1 MAGRLKDLSDLQRI
15 AAFIL
20 LVLAVSALYSFVSS
34 LSFTNTGL
42 PGIVGVGGYHGNSN
56 PVHPVPASFSQAS
69 MTNLSSVS
77 NPAKTPIYFVEGL
90 NDYTYLMRLY
100 TSAYYDPVK
109 HTWVEEITAPGKEKS
124 PSTYTT
130 RYKVTPIVTFKH
142 HIPVSQKTVF
152 VTLKNAVYY
161 PSTSTYAVKEDR
173 EPYVGY
179 SVATPPRATTAARL
193 PPDSPYLQ
201 VNCYGKDRI
210 RELAL
215 KVTRGAKN
223 DYEKAEKIA
232 EFLESNYTYGFTSYN
247 VGDPIYEFLFVKK
260 VGICKHFASAFVM
273 MCRSIGLPAR
283 MVFGY
288 KARPEPY
295 NQTVFSSQAH
305 AWAEVLFKT
314 GWVEFDPTPSQKK
327 IPTETEITGVSK
339 EVYVGQNLT
348 VSGVVKIT
356 DKNYTYLQ
364 NEVSG
369 YVEIYL
375 AKNKNDR
382 KSYVF
387 LGIFPV
393 KDGRFSASVKVNR
406 TGKYHV
412 LAHYTGSLMF
422 YSSWSD
428 PVVEILGKPYI
439 ETNIGKYVVA
449 GECTITGRVVY
460 GKPVNGTIYLYVDGK
475 KYSEK
480 FNNTFEFRVYLT
492 KGQHRIKIYYPGSR
506 KYFISS
512 ASFEKVV
519 EAGYVNVI
527 FSNSTAIAGK
537 YWKSN
542 LTVLFN
548 GRPIRVRVYIGYPF
562 YSNVTSGLEFSLVA
576 PKIEGVYAVNYTIPS
591 MGYGNVFK
599 LYVKSPTKID
609 AEVRDD
615 TLLLRIRD
623 ISGNVVKG
631 YVYVNGKKYYDPGV
645 LKLKLKES
653 RAKIY
658 YPGDE
663 THLPS
668 KATISKPLPIWV
680 YLIPLPFIAL
690 LALKFRK
697 KRTLRFYYTP
707 PPVWLPGDEVEIT
720 ARAEGIVR
728 LSVDGE
734 RLGFGEGEFRY
745 TGKPDVGEHEI
756 EAEVLNEKGKVLEK
770 DRLKFYVLPFW
781 RALAKVFEDVVEF
794 CEKKTGKSMKDA
806 TAREVLEALEV
817 DEELKRELLSY
828 FEPNRYG
835 DRETGSREDLVE
847 FYKLC
852 KKVIEEK
859 EFKNKSKFITGFNPA
874 GKPDRGGS

>member
-1 MAGRLKDLSDLQRI
+1 MAGRLESLSDLQRI

-20 LVLAVSALYSFVSS
+20 LVLVVSALYSFVSS

-42 PGIVGVGGYHGNSN
+42 PGIVGVGGYPGHSN
-56 PVHPVPASFSQAS
+56 PLHPVPASFAQAS
-69 MTNLSSVS
+69 MTNLSSTS

-100 TSAYYDPVK
+100 TSAYYDPLK
-109 HTWVEEITAPGKEKS
+109 HAWIEEIAVPGKEVA

-161 PSTSTYAVKEDR
+161 PSTSTYSVGEDR
-173 EPYVGY
+173 KPYVGY
-179 SVATPPRATTAARL
+179 SVAGPSRATTAKKL

-215 KVTRGAKN
+215 KVTKGAKN

-232 EFLESNYTYGFTSYN
+232 EFLETNYTYGFVSYTS
-247 VGDPIYEFLFVKK
+247 GDPIYEFLFVKK

-327 IPTETEITGVSK
+327 IPTETDITSVSK

-348 VSGVVKIT
+348 VTGIVKVD

-364 NEVSG
+364 NDVSG

-375 AKNKNDR
+375 AKSKDDR

-393 KDGRFSASVKVNR
+393 KGGKFNASVKVNR

-422 YSSWSD
+422 YPSWSD

-439 ETNIGKYVVA
+439 ETNIGELVVA
-449 GECTITGRVVY
+449 GDCTIKGRVVY
-460 GKPVNGTIYLYVDGK
+460 GKPVNGTIYLFVDGK
-475 KYSEK
+475 EYSK
-480 FNNTFEFRVYLT
+480 QFNNTFEFKVYLS
-492 KGQHRIKIYYPGSR
+492 KGKHKIRIYYPGSK

-512 ASFEKVV
+512 AVLEKTV
-519 EAGYVNVI
+519 EAGYVSVLFTNT
-527 FSNSTAIAGK
+527 STVAGK
-537 YWKSN
+537 QWN
-542 LTVLFN
+542 TNVTVLFN
-548 GRPIRVRVYIGYPF
+548 GRPVRETIYLGYPF
-562 YSNVTSGLEFSLVA
+562 YENITSGFSISLMA
-576 PKIEGVYAVNYTIPS
+576 PKKAGIYAVNYTIER
-591 MGYGNVFK
+591 MGYKGVFK
-599 LYVKSPTKID
+599 LYVKSPTKIE
-609 AEVRDD
+609 AEVRSD
-615 TLLLRIRD
+615 TLVLRIVD
-623 ISGNVVKG
+623 TSGNVVKG
-631 YVYVNGKKYYDPGV
+631 YVYVNGKEYYDDGV
-645 LKLKLKES
+645 LKLKFRKDKAEV
-653 RAKIY
+653 Y

-663 THLPS
+663 LHLPS
-668 KATISKPLPIWV
+668 RATVSRPLPFWV
-680 YLIPLPFIAL
+680 YLIPLPLIAFL
-690 LALKFRK
+690 VLKLRK
-697 KRTLRFYYTP
+697 KKTLRFDYSP
-707 PPVWLPGDEVEIT
+707 PPVWLPEDEVEIT
-720 ARAEGIVR
+720 TRAEGLIR

-734 RLGFGEGEFRY
+734 RVGFGERVCTY
-745 TGKPDVGEHEI
+745 SGKLGVGEHVLR
-756 EAEVLNEKGKVLEK
+756 AEVLNEKGKVTENGEI
-770 DRLKFYVLPFW
+770 KFFVLPFW
-781 RALAKVFEDVVEF
+781 RGLAKVFEEVVEF

-806 TAREVLEALEV
+806 TAREVLEALGV
-817 DEELKRELLSY
+817 EESLKERILSF

-835 DRETGSREDLVE
+835 DREGGSREDLKE
-847 FYKLC
+847 FYDLC
-852 KKVIEEK
+852 KKIIEEK
-859 EFKNKSKFITGFNPA
+859 VE
-874 GKPDRGGS
+874 GKPELRVFPFKRCSRC